1 MGKDDD
7 SKRRDDGGKHSDK
20 EEQRRETDGHRPINP
35 DTVREPPP
43 GKHGR

>member
-1 MGKDDD
+1 MGKDIGDKD
-7 SKRRDDGGKHSDK
+7 SGSKHRDK
-20 EEQRRETDGHRPINP
+20 EQDRQDTNGHRPINP